1 MPKKVRLDRL
11 LVQRGLAPSRQR
23 AQELIE
29 AGVVKVDGLVAKKAA
44 TQVDVSR
51 PVLLEE
57 PDHGWVGR
65 GALKLLGAVEALG
78 VSAGGCVCA
87 DLGASTGGFTEVLLR
102 HGAAR
107 VYAIDVGRG
116 LLHRRLEVDPK
127 VVVMDGVNARHL
139 YVEGQE
145 PPNEQATALPEAC
158 DLVVGDLSFIG
169 LGHVLDAVR
178 RLLAPGGQA
187 VLLVKPQFEV
197 GRSQLGARG
206 RVTDPAAR
214 AAAIE
219 RVRGTAEAA
228 GFEVVGAVDSSLPG
242 AKSGNVEHFLQLRV
256 AREDPGP

>member
-1 MPKKVRLDRL
+1 MSKKVRLDRL

-29 AGVVKVDGLVAKKAA
+29 QGVVLVDGIVATKPA
-44 TQVDVSR
+44 TQVDVAR
-51 PVLLEE
+51 PVRLEE

-65 GALKLLGAVEALG
+65 GALKLLGAIEAFG
-78 VSAGGCVCA
+78 VDPAKAVCA

-102 HGAAR
+102 GGAAR

-127 VVVMDGVNARHL
+127 VVVMDGVNARYL
-139 YVEGQE
+139 YLEGEPSGLEEGQE
-145 PPNEQATALPEAC
+145 GTALPERC

-169 LGHVLDAVR
+169 LEHVLDAVLR
-178 RLLAPGGQA
+178 ILKPDGEA

-197 GRSQLGARG
+197 GRGQLGSKG
-206 RVTDPAAR
+206 KVTDDAVR

-219 RVRGTAEAA
+219 RVRATAE
-228 GFEVVGAVDSSLPG
+228 GGGLQVLGGVDSTVPG
-242 AKSGNVEHFLQLRV
+242 ARSGTVEHFLWLR
-256 AREDPGP
+256 RRP